1 MKRIFLRRNLS
12 EIDIV
17 SATVFL
23 LDCQYPGVGTF
34 MYITYFA
41 INTCAKTSGES
52 LNVIVSKLIVSTI
65 SAIALIG
72 LGTILT
78 LRLLA

>member
-34 MYITYFA
+34 MYITYFE